1 MVQWYDVSLPRM
13 RPGFDSRQVHFFML
27 IMLIMLIMLS
37 LKRIK
42 STTKGTNSLDRKNHS
57 ISWEGKKKHKSVF
70 GERKK
75 SENKI
80 KVDSIKE

>member
-13 RPGFDSRQVHFFML
+13 RPGFDSRQVHFF
-27 IMLIMLIMLS
+27 MLIMLIMLS

-75 SENKI
+75 SENKT